1 DATQLNWQRVATGFA
16 RLGEDASGDRQPGV
30 PAASSE
36 AAGQASTGKAQADQA
51 PTDQAPAD
59 QAQAAPPQAA
69 PEPSRNTWQITL
81 GAFRLEAGAV
91 LLRDEPSGL
100 DYPID
105 GLSAEVDQIAWP
117 PTPDQPMQARLSM
130 DNSLDGG
137 TLRAQAPIVLQP
149 LAVHAQVAL
158 DNLALAPFAAAVR
171 HYAPIALKDGR
182 LSLEGMI
189 DAADGKV
196 QGRDIKLGLR
206 QFAARDESVKPGV
219 DLSLESL
226 ALTADR
232 LALDAE
238 PARFTLR

>member
-1 DATQLNWQRVATGFA
+1 GSLGLRQLDVAETSGAPLLAWDDLRAEGLALDLGARTVSIETITLAKPRVEAHRDATQLNWQRVATGFA

-59 QAQAAPPQAA
+59 QAPADQAPAGEGAQAQAAPPQAA

-81 GAFRLEAGAV
+81 GAFRLEAGVV

-137 TLRAQAPIVLQP
+137 TLRAQA
-149 LAVHAQVAL
+149 
-158 DNLALAPFAAAVR
+158 
-171 HYAPIALKDGR
+171 
-182 LSLEGMI
+182 
-189 DAADGKV
+189 
-196 QGRDIKLGLR
+196 
-206 QFAARDESVKPGV
+206 
-219 DLSLESL
+219 
-226 ALTADR
+226 
-232 LALDAE
+232 
-238 PARFTLR
+238 

>member
-1 DATQLNWQRVATGFA
+1 WDDLRAEGLALDLGARTVSIETITLAKPRVEAHRDATQLNWQRVATGFA

-100 DYPID
+100 DYPI
-105 GLSAEVDQIAWP
+105 
-117 PTPDQPMQARLSM
+117 
-130 DNSLDGG
+130 
-137 TLRAQAPIVLQP
+137 
-149 LAVHAQVAL
+149 
-158 DNLALAPFAAAVR
+158 
-171 HYAPIALKDGR
+171 
-182 LSLEGMI
+182 
-189 DAADGKV
+189 
-196 QGRDIKLGLR
+196 
-206 QFAARDESVKPGV
+206 
-219 DLSLESL
+219 
-226 ALTADR
+226 
-232 LALDAE
+232 
-238 PARFTLR
+238 